1 MEKDII
7 INHLERNGLTI
18 DLVDNCRLF
27 IPQGTIIKV
36 RDHYAICRYSQNPR
50 IDCSRCVG
58 TNPVIQADGVC
69 TTLMCTKEEREDDT
83 EVFFELIDND

>member
-1 MEKDII
+1 METDII

-18 DLVDNCRLF
+18 DPVDNCKLF
-27 IPQGTIIKV
+27 VPQGTIIKV
-36 RDHYAICRYSQNPR
+36 RNQYAICKYSPYPH

-58 TNPVIQADGVC
+58 RYPVGHADGVC